1 MRWVRVTREEAL
13 RLFDQHGG
21 GKDGSL
27 MKLVNFQESDM
38 PLPPI
43 QGDFNAVVFEAPD
56 GWRVLSVICD
66 EGVLEFVRPEG
77 SSNALVGYGLGASA
91 GAVAGYLTLHV
102 LTKALKCPWAAL
114 LGAGAGLIVTA
125 ARRAR

>member
-1 MRWVRVTREEAL
+1 MRWVRVTKEEAL
-13 RLFDQHGG
+13 KLSNQHGG
-21 GKDGSL
+21 EDDTL
-27 MKLVNFQESDM
+27 MKAVE
-38 PLPPI
+38 PLEDELPFPSI
-43 QGDFNAVVFEAPD
+43 PGAFHAQAFEAPD
-56 GWRVLSVICD
+56 GWRMLIVHGD
-66 EGVLEFVRPEG
+66 EGPVYFVRRKG
-77 SSNALVGYGLGASA
+77 FSNALVGYGLGASA